1 MTKESQ
7 IADSKKDADPI
18 AEAIRQT
25 QEVLRGRSQWFRNMV
40 ILVVMIPVVAG
51 VWALVAGSGLPL
63 LGLLGL
69 VPVCVLFL
77 LLDVRAV
84 QQWQRYLFARWQDG
98 SIKLDVL
105 AHAIDAM
112 PQLPKHTVTAM
123 LDTLPTQVLDA
134 RIPQPSATTR
144 EALIVTAEAIS
155 RHEVARQAWILG
167 GVVVALVSIIGA
179 VVQMVWQPLAGLLVP
194 AFLPL
199 LWRRYQQRGRR
210 QLKARLQQFSHEQDF
225 EPAIYR
231 ARTERLDATTLL
243 ASTEPIGT
251 WVIDETFS
259 HAL

>member
-1 MTKESQ
+1 MKESRTTT
-7 IADSKKDADPI
+7 DNLR
-18 AEAIRQT
+18 EAVAHTHR
-25 QEVLRGRSQWFRNMV
+25 VLHKRSTRFRNMV
-40 ILVVMIPVVAG
+40 IAVVMIPVVSG
-51 VWALVAGSGLPL
+51 IWALVAGSGLPL
-63 LGLLGL
+63 LGLLVL

-144 EALIVTAEAIS
+144 EALIATAEAIS

-179 VVQMVWQPLAGLLVP
+179 VVQMAWQPLAGLLVP
-194 AFLPL
+194 ALLPL
-199 LWRRYQQRGRR
+199 LWHRYQQRGRR
-210 QLKARLQQFSHEQDF
+210 HLKARLQQFSREPDF

-231 ARTERLDATTLL
+231 ARTDRLDATTLL

-251 WVIDETFS
+251 WVVDEPFS